1 MKLQDIHTIYF
12 IGIAGAGM
20 SGLARM
26 AKLNGKTVAGSEL
39 KDSATVRTLQEE
51 GIAVFT
57 NQSADHVPL
66 EYDLYVYSS
75 AVSPDNPERQIL
87 AEHGLAD
94 KCLNY
99 FQAVGE
105 FMKIYEHRI
114 TVSGTHGKTTTTAM
128 LSCVLMAAGL
138 DPTAIVGSTVKAW
151 NSNVR
156 AGQNTDYFVV
166 EACEYQA
173 HMLELH
179 PSVIV
184 LTNIEEDHL
193 DYYKDLNHIHKT
205 FQQYINLLPS
215 DGALIRNADDSE
227 CRDLGFDGHTIS
239 YSIEEP
245 ADVMATEIKKNG
257 YQQTFQVN
265 GESYTINVP
274 GDFNIYNAL
283 AVIAYAQYLN
293 IPAKQINAGLQKFTG
308 TWRRF
313 EHVGTYKGAD
323 VISDYAHHPTAVT
336 GLLNAAK
343 EWYPGRRIVIVFQPH
358 QHNRTKRLF
367 AGFTNAFSQAD
378 LIILQE
384 IFDVAGRESNED
396 QDVSSQDLAQ
406 AVEATGKMAIYSPD
420 QIKTKQ
426 LLAEHVEKND
436 VVLIVGAGDVYTIAE
451 DITGSDTE

>member
-1 MKLQDIHTIYF
+1 
-12 IGIAGAGM
+12 M

-26 AKLNGKTVAGSEL
+26 AKLNGKNVVGSEI
-39 KDSATVRTLQEE
+39 KDSATVQKLRQE
-51 GIAVFT
+51 GIEVYT
-57 NQSADHVPL
+57 NQTTDHVPL
-66 EYDLYVYSS
+66 DFDLYVYSS
-75 AVSPDNPERQIL
+75 AVAKNNPERQIL
-87 AEHGLAD
+87 VAQGLES
-94 KCLNY
+94 KSLNY

-105 FMKIYEHRI
+105 FMKIFEHRI
-114 TVSGTHGKTTTTAM
+114 AISGTHGKTTTTAM
-128 LSCVLMAAGL
+128 MACVLVEAGL

-151 NSNVR
+151 DSNVR
-156 AGQNTDYFVV
+156 AGKNTDYFVV

-179 PSVIV
+179 PTAIV

-215 DGALIRNADDSE
+215 DGILIRNADDSE

-245 ADVMATEIKKNG
+245 ADVMATNIEKKG
-257 YQQTFQVN
+257 HQQTFAV
-265 GESYTINVP
+265 GKDTYTINVP

-283 AVIAYAQYLN
+283 AVIAYVQHLQ
-293 IPAKQINAGLQKFTG
+293 IPPNKINAGLQKFTG

-336 GLLNAAK
+336 GLLHAAK

-367 AGFTNAFSQAD
+367 EGFITAFAEAD

-384 IFDVAGRESNED
+384 IFDVAGREANDD
-396 QDVSSQDLAQ
+396 QDVSSQDLAS

-420 QIKTKQ
+420 QEKTKQ
-426 LLAEHVEKND
+426 LLAEHVENKD

-451 DITGSDTE
+451 DITRKEA